1 MLIWNDRLKGNPK
14 DIDTWQK
21 VLSVRG
27 LLFNKLEYMEPWLK
41 FCKMALETKDTEIA

>member
-1 MLIWNDRLKGNPK
+1 MWNDRLNGNPK

-27 LLFNKLEYMEPWLK
+27 LLLSKAEDME
-41 FCKMALETKDTEIA
+41 T